1 MENNDVVTRIANV
14 CGLTEEDAQRL
25 QNAFEQLAQAVHDVC
40 DAIIEVIRKV
50 ANWLVETISLVDWQ
64 DEVCRANLNGK
75 QYHLCKHAKKART
88 RKKYQNLAFR
98 RFSYAN

>member
-1 MENNDVVTRIANV
+1 MENNDLVTRMADA
-14 CGLTEEDAQRL
+14 CGLSEEDTQRL
-25 QNAFEQLAQAVHDVC
+25 QNAFEQLAQAIHDVC
-40 DAIIEVIRKV
+40 DAIVEVIRKV
-50 ANWLVETISLVDWQ
+50 ANWLVETLSLVDWQ
-64 DEVCRANLNGK
+64 DEVCRATLSNK